1 MGTWGCAD
9 FLLYPNGM
17 TTPSFLESALV
28 SIHNYDEARC
38 GPPNNVQ

>member
-17 TTPSFLESALV
+17 TIPSFLESALV
-28 SIHNYDEARC
+28 SIHNYDEAGC
-38 GPPNNVQ
+38 GPPNSVQ